1 MPKKDERERENR
13 VDETKRVKLL
23 LREILRL
30 LPIVKSGFQR
40 GFVILNS

>member
-1 MPKKDERERENR
+1 MTKKDERERDR

-40 GFVILNS
+40 GFVILSS